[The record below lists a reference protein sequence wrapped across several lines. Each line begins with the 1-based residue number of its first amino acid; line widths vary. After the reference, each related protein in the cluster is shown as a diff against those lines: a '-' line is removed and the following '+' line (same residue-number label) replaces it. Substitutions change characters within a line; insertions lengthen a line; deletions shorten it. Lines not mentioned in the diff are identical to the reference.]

1 MKSPDWW
8 ATATDPE
15 QVIIVHWDNQNNQWW
30 NETCASVL
38 EVFGLPGQRFYY
50 KPYDQYMTFT
60 FKSKKDASLCRILLS
75 ERL

>member
-8 ATATDPE
+8 TTATDPE
-15 QVIIVHWDNQNNQWW
+15 QIIIVQWNNQHNEWW

-50 KPYDQYMTFT
+50 KPYEQYMTFT
-60 FKSKKDASLCRILLS
+60 FKSKKDAALCKVLLS
-75 ERL
+75 EKI